1 MNYKLI
7 YDRDSFVEK
16 MQDRG
21 YDLTDPSVLDHSH
34 FETQE
39 DAIDDFLQIAFDK
52 IYELVREYRGNHWT
66 KKFMEDMQHDDLTG
80 DALEYQTTLKE
91 AIVEQAVFIWDNGD
105 KEASSDSKDE
115 RLVYSPIAVKKLW
128 GLVIRG

>member
-21 YDLTDPSVLDHSH
+21 YDLTDPSVLDSSH
-34 FETQE
+34 FQTQE
-39 DAIDDFLQIAFDK
+39 EAIDDFLQIAFDK

-105 KEASSDSKDE
+105 KEASSNQDD